1 LSKGR
6 KQLFLRPTKATL
18 ARPDFGQAFITTIT
32 AALLVGPQ
40 GLGGVPLSWLAFG
53 ISVLKTSS
61 QQSTLDTVKRTGM
74 RHLAREF

>member
-40 GLGGVPLSWLAFG
+40 GLGPLSWLAFG